1 MTAASTP
8 ERSLRQ
14 RLDALGRANEVRV
27 RRAALKRQLKAGHV
41 SVHSLLLD
49 PPKSIETMK
58 IVDLLL
64 ATPGRGAVK
73 VHRILTQCRI
83 SPSKTLGGLTERQ
96 RAEITSLLLGRRVA
110 PRSPPSARAYAPPVA
125 RVHWS
130 WHHDPTCGP
139 EAACGAPAA
148 SEFAAC
154 VDNVTCGRCRLTGA
168 YRTAS
173 GSR

>member
-1 MTAASTP
+1 MTAVSTP
-8 ERSLRQ
+8 ERSLTQ

-27 RRAALKRQLKAGHV
+27 SRAALKRQLKAGHV

-83 SPSKTLGGLTERQ
+83 SPSKTLAGLTERQ
-96 RAEITSLLLGRRVA
+96 RAEITSSLLGHAA
-110 PRSPPSARAYAPPVA
+110 PCSPPSARAYAPAVA

-130 WHHDPTCGP
+130 WHHDPTCRP

-168 YRTAS
+168 YRSAS
-173 GSR
+173 GAR